1 MSRADD
7 QNHDQKTYS
16 GMPSFRKNIG
26 KRADPNLGSPLRLPF
41 PSLPI
46 MSLRFK
52 ILGSS
57 SKGNCALLI
66 TENCRVLI
74 DAGFSAKRIGEML
87 EEAGES
93 IDRLD
98 AVFITHEHSDHIVGM
113 RGLARYANLPV
124 FANHATAQAVQRPLK
139 RALKWQTFET
149 GSHFRF
155 RDLDVETFA
164 IPHDAYDPV
173 GFVFSHGEDDL
184 FSPRQKVAWVT
195 DLGYVPE
202 LVRQKIKDVD
212 VLVVESNHCTQLLQQ
227 SDRPWSLKQRISGR
241 HGHLSNT
248 AARALLEGIEQP
260 KWKQVYL
267 AHLSGECNSL
277 QAVQETFAFTRNGGV
292 PYNLSIVQT
301 GCDTP
306 FLDL

>member
-1 MSRADD
+1 
-7 QNHDQKTYS
+7 
-16 GMPSFRKNIG
+16 
-26 KRADPNLGSPLRLPF
+26 
-41 PSLPI
+41 

-57 SKGNCALLI
+57 SRGNCALLI

-74 DAGFSAKRIGEML
+74 DAGFTAKRIGEML

-93 IDRLD
+93 IDQLD
-98 AVFITHEHSDHIVGM
+98 AVFITHEHSDHIAGM
-113 RGLARYANLPV
+113 RGLARYNNLPV

-139 RALKWQTFET
+139 RALKWQMFET
-149 GSHFRF
+149 GSTFRF
-155 RDLDVETFA
+155 RDIEIETFS

-184 FSPRQKVAWVT
+184 FSPRRKVAWVT

-202 LVRQKIKDVD
+202 LVRQKIRGVD
-212 VLVVESNHCTQLLQQ
+212 ILVVESNHCTDLLQR
-227 SDRPWSLKQRISGR
+227 SDRPWSLKQRIAGR

-248 AARALLEGIEQP
+248 ATRELLLGMESP
-260 KWKQVYL
+260 SWKHVFL

-277 QAVQETFAFTRNGGV
+277 EAVEKSFAFARNGGV
-292 PYNLSIVQT
+292 PYALSVVESD
-301 GCDTP
+301 GVGSAFCE
-306 FLDL
+306 L